1 MYQSLAHEH
10 FEPRLQ
16 DAVFKGDPFMHYVKE
31 NQSVELRGG
40 LAIRLGQVIQEGV
53 FESFDRGDNATR
65 RSGSMPALRRLC
77 TRRTSWRTTAKTA

>member
-31 NQSVELRGG
+31 NQSF
-40 LAIRLGQVIQEGV
+40 AYDHIH
-53 FESFDRGDNATR
+53 D
-65 RSGSMPALRRLC
+65 
-77 TRRTSWRTTAKTA
+77 